1 MAAVVILFPSF
12 VGSTGTL
19 LLCLCTLAG
28 HRISEDTLTSWDL
41 TQQSSGVFVV
51 TWETFLRLTWKR
63 KLLAIST
70 LPVERQAALRTE
82 LHLRTEGGEWLK
94 GLEAN
99 VRAWQH
105 TRYSKATNLLLHPMF
120 RWIAEL
126 AYQTW
131 LSYYQWTRK
140 RREAKD

>member
-1 MAAVVILFPSF
+1 MAQMYSYKEIRNPNAVTVRKLNMDK
-12 VGSTGTL
+12 
-19 LLCLCTLAG
+19 
-28 HRISEDTLTSWDL
+28 DTLFYDDACPICSAEMAKLAKHHDKGLEL
-41 TQQSSGVFVV
+41 TP
-51 TWETFLRLTWKR
+51 
-63 KLLAIST
+63 IST